1 MPDSLGLESQAA
13 LEEAADE
20 LARLDEICTLVPASA
35 SRILWLLTVAELTDP
50 RPELL
55 HALVAAEGDS
65 FHDAALSP
73 PALLWRDL
81 ITDQER
87 RTRGGAFLS
96 TTRFTELVPAL
107 ATYAERGRLEAIWRE
122 SGCARPVL
130 VRALD
135 SAAWWPSG
143 TEQAHADAGD
153 LTAALLLCGGGRT
166 DRIRVLPFAGIPAE
180 TRTAA
185 LHAWRAGDQEPW
197 ALLALAA
204 AAHRARERREGLRRV
219 HAMREREEVTLGSM
233 GRAGISARRALDA
246 LRTFLAMSMPA
257 LAEELELSRPATAAA
272 LERLTAAGLLR
283 EVTARAR
290 DRVYAYAPAVA
301 LAESVLAS

>member
-1 MPDSLGLESQAA
+1 MSNRLGSESQAA

-35 SRILWLLTVAELTDP
+35 PRILWLLAVAELADP
-50 RPELL
+50 KTEQL

-65 FHDAALSP
+65 FHGAALSP
-73 PALLWRDL
+73 SARLWRDL
-81 ITDQER
+81 IADQER

-96 TTRFTELVPAL
+96 TSRFTELVPAL

-122 SGCARPVL
+122 SGRARPVL
-130 VRALD
+130 VRALE
-135 SAAWWPSG
+135 SAAWWPSDV
-143 TEQAHADAGD
+143 EHPHADAGD

-180 TRTAA
+180 TRIAA
-185 LHAWRAGDQEPW
+185 TQAWRSGEQEPW
-197 ALLALAA
+197 ALLALTA
-204 AAHRARERREGLRRV
+204 AAHRARQRREGV
-219 HAMREREEVTLGSM
+219 HQVHSMRGREEATLGSM
-233 GRAGISARRALDA
+233 GRAGINARRALDA

-290 DRVYAYAPAVA
+290 DRVYAYEPAVA